1 MECGIIRLEDNII
14 HGRSE
19 LIMNDLQD
27 YANELANLIIVKYAD
42 DLRELSE
49 GQVVSAVNQV
59 LTGLALEQEWNLNN
73 GQLRKVRDMA
83 VDLVMEAIKNNEV

>member
-1 MECGIIRLEDNII
+1 
-14 HGRSE
+14 
-19 LIMNDLQD
+19 MNDLQD

-49 GQVVSAVNQV
+49 GQVLSAVNQV

>member
-1 MECGIIRLEDNII
+1 
-14 HGRSE
+14 
-19 LIMNDLQD
+19 MNDLQD